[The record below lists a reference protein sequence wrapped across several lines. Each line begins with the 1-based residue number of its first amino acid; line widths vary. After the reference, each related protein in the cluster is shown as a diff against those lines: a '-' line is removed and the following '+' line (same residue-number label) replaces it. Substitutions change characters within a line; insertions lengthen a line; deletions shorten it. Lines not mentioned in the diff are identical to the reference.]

1 MFKVT
6 RTTYFTPY
14 SSVSIVN
21 FKQVITGWANAHIS
35 VVTTGIKEAYKKH

>member
-6 RTTYFTPY
+6 RTTYFTPC

-21 FKQVITGWANAHIS
+21 LKQVITGWANAHIS
-35 VVTTGIKEAYKKH
+35 AVTKGIKEAYKKH